1 MINNEGMKHIIQY
14 SILALAIAA
23 AMWSCNNEEA
33 QPVQYKAPEV
43 NFKMASDVIA
53 AQVGEPVSFSA
64 SVVSGD
70 KVSVGW
76 YINDVLVSGSQT
88 FDYVFDQPGTYIVRF
103 EAHNGAGTVSHTY
116 TVNVSDVLS
125 IRLSV
130 GDSTTVTRLQLEYIM
145 VAAIVEHGSDV
156 VHEWSVDNVVL
167 GDEAFFGTYQM
178 KEARTYA
185 VHYRGSNTLGV
196 YEKDFQVVAQE
207 RPLEVSFSITDEI
220 IAILAGRTLT
230 ITANPLFGT
239 TGLQQ
244 KWYLDD
250 VLVSETAEFS
260 NYFVSG
266 GEFQLRYEAENAKG
280 EKFSRNWK
288 ITVTST
294 GRLFDDF
301 ETGAIGSWFNTG
313 ENQPGIEIVEN
324 PDKTGINT
332 SDYCLRD
339 KVYGSGGTSGY
350 FTMKCPVM
358 LSAKEFDVSEYSG
371 IRFMVHI
378 GNNKYYPRIDHGGTK
393 YPSVTP
399 PKFNNS
405 WEVLEYRLPEGK
417 TFDNTKNI
425 VFRMLYTEAGSNIS
439 GSDEATNNRTVYID
453 NIEFFK

>member
-1 MINNEGMKHIIQY
+1 MINSIDMKNIFRY
-14 SILALAIAA
+14 SIFALALMACL
-23 AMWSCNNEEA
+23 WSCSNDEA
-33 QPVQYKAPEV
+33 EPVKYKAPEV
-43 NFKMASDVIA
+43 NFTMPSDNITT
-53 AQVGEPVSFSA
+53 QVGQPVSFSA

-76 YINDVLVSGSQT
+76 YIDDVLVSGSQA
-88 FDYVFDQPGTYIVRF
+88 FEHVFDKPGTYQVRF

-116 TVNVSDVLS
+116 TVNVSDILS
-125 IRLSV
+125 IKLSV
-130 GDSTTVTRLQLEYIM
+130 GDSTSVKRLQLEYLM
-145 VAAIVEHGSDV
+145 VAAIVEHGTDV

-167 GDEAFFGTYQM
+167 GDEAFFGSYQL

-196 YEKDFQVVAQE
+196 FEKDFEVVAQE

-230 ITANPLFGT
+230 ITANALFGA

-250 VLVSETAEFS
+250 VLVSETSEFS
-260 NYFVSG
+260 NYFISG

-280 EKFSRNWK
+280 EKVTQTWK
-288 ITVTST
+288 ITVTAT

-301 ETGAIGSWFNTG
+301 ETGTIGSWFNIG

-324 PDKTGINT
+324 PDKSGINT

-378 GNNKYYPRIDHGGTK
+378 GNNKYYPRIDYGGTK

-399 PKFNNS
+399 PKFKNE
-405 WEVLEYRLPEGK
+405 WELLEYRLPEGV

-425 VFRMLYTEAGSNIS
+425 VFRMLYNEAGSNIS
-439 GSDEATNNRTVYID
+439 GSDEATNNRTIYID